1 MSVLLEVS
9 LRETEPIG
17 TYPLERVH
25 IERDCLAF
33 WGRVLAAPGVVELE
47 ERDGATEFRFRVLLT
62 AAQRR
67 SKRPSAVCRQGPA
80 LK

>member
-47 ERDGATEFRFRVLLT
+47 ERDGATEFQADT
-62 AAQRR
+62 ENHDHQREPNR
-67 SKRPSAVCRQGPA
+67 SADP
-80 LK
+80 